1 MSRPPKKRTVSF
13 EPEVT
18 LFIPSG
24 VPRCRMDTVTFRTDE
39 IEALRLT
46 DMEGMYQGQA
56 ADVMGISRQTLGN
69 ILCCARRKV
78 ADALTMGK
86 AIEIAADGE
95 TGKGRFLPD
104 AQGDCARAQSDGCS
118 QHSGDGCREIAG
130 SGCKG
135 HSTNDCGQHQ
145 GAGCGHEEMG
155 GCRD

>member
-13 EPEVT
+13 EPKVT

-24 VPRCRMDTVTFRTDE
+24 VPRCRMDIVTFRTDE

-69 ILCCARRKV
+69 ILCSARRKV
-78 ADALTMGK
+78 ADALTRGK

-95 TGKGRFLPD
+95 TGKGRAFSET
-104 AQGDCARAQSDGCS
+104 QGDCAREQGDGCS
-118 QHSGDGCREIAG
+118 PHSGDGC
-130 SGCKG
+130 KG
-135 HSTNDCGQHQ
+135 HSANDCGQHQ
-145 GAGCGHEEMG
+145 GAGC
-155 GCRD
+155 RD